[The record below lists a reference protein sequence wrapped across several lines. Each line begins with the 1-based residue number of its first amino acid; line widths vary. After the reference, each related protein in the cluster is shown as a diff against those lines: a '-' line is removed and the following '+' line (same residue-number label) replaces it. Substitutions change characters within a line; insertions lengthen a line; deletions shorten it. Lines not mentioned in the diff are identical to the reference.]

1 MAEAEGNGYLS
12 PKEEELKGDT
22 GRAKGL
28 PAEVEEGLW
37 RRFTTHGD
45 EDARD
50 DLIVAYRPLVF
61 WLAKKFRVSPSSY
74 QDLIQEGMVA
84 LIGAVDKFE
93 PHRHLRFTTYAF
105 YRVKGQMVNFIER
118 SELKAPIPVDEEY
131 LFPEAPFAPDS
142 FENLIALSEEIQ
154 RLPTREREVVQA
166 LVEGLDAK
174 EVAAKDCIDIS
185 HVYRLRRSAL
195 AKLRK
200 VFAPEEN
207 ATNRA

>member
-1 MAEAEGNGYLS
+1 MAKVEDNGPVPRNTGESEGE
-12 PKEEELKGDT
+12 P
-22 GRAKGL
+22 GREKGL
-28 PAEVEEGLW
+28 PAEVEAELW
-37 RRFTTHGD
+37 RRFTALGD

-105 YRVKGQMVNFIER
+105 YRVKGQMVNFIQR
-118 SELKAPIPVDEEY
+118 SELKAPIPVDDEY
-131 LFPEAPFAPDS
+131 LMPETPFAPDS
-142 FENLIALSEEIQ
+142 FENLIALGEEIE
-154 RLPTREREVVQA
+154 RLPAREREVVQA
-166 LVEGLDAK
+166 LVQGLDAK
-174 EVAAKDCIDIS
+174 DVAAKDRIDVS

-200 VFAPEEN
+200 ILAPEEN